1 LEERTV
7 ERHILEL
14 KRLFENL
21 GFNPLKATK
30 SDIREYLK
38 KFKDVPANSYANI
51 LKTLKIFYRDYLGRE
66 EVIAGFKFPSHP
78 FKPKKIPSKKDLQEF
93 YQFLKEPLAKAI
105 FLFFATTGLRRK
117 ELFNLKIKDVD
128 FEKRMVIPEKDSS
141 RTKMS
146 WITFYNGE
154 AEEALREY
162 LGSFDSLEKSRRL
175 FSVSE
180 AYFRRRCKAFERKTG
195 IRITPQILRE
205 WFACEMG
212 RLGIPD
218 RYVDAFCGRVPRSVL
233 ARHYTDF
240 SPEKLKEIYEKAN
253 LKVLS

>member
-1 LEERTV
+1 
-7 ERHILEL
+7 
-14 KRLFENL
+14 
-21 GFNPLKATK
+21 LKAL
-30 SDIREYLK
+30 R
-38 KFKDVPANSYANI
+38 V
-51 LKTLKIFYRDYLGRE
+51 FYRDYLGKP
-66 EVIAGFKFPSHP
+66 EVIEGFKFPNRP
-78 FKPKKIPSKKDLQEF
+78 FKPKRIPSKNELQEF
-93 YQFLKEPLAKAI
+93 YKFLKDPLAKAI

-128 FEKRMVIPEKDSS
+128 FEKRMIIPEKDPS

-146 WITFYNGE
+146 WITFYNDE
-154 AEEALREY
+154 AEKALREY
-162 LGSFDSLEKSRRL
+162 LGSFKDLDRDRRI
-175 FSVSE
+175 FPVSE
-180 AYFRRRCKAFERKTG
+180 AYFRKKCKAFERKTG

-212 RLGIPD
+212 RLGVPD

-240 SPEKLKEIYEKAN
+240 SPEKLKEIYDKAN